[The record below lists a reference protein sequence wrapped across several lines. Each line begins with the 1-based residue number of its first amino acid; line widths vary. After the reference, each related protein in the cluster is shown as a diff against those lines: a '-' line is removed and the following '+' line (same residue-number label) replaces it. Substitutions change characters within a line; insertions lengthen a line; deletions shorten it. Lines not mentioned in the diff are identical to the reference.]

1 MTFFRYSSLVIMFRS
16 FKLYKQK
23 KEDLMMVGVVAV
35 LFVAVAMLDG
45 VLNGIG
51 F

>member
-1 MTFFRYSSLVIMFRS
+1 MTFFRYLSLVIKFRS
-16 FKLYKQK
+16 LKLSKQK
-23 KEDLMMVGVVAV
+23 KEDLMMFGVVAV
-35 LFVAVAMLDG
+35 LFFTVAMLDG

>member
-1 MTFFRYSSLVIMFRS
+1 MMFFRYSSLVIMFRS
-16 FKLYKQK
+16 LKLSKQK

-35 LFVAVAMLDG
+35 LFVTVAMLDG
-45 VLNGIG
+45 VLNRIG